1 LKKETDAMDETGT
14 NTITTISR
22 SPAPAI
28 TVDFELYA
36 HYLDDDDLT
45 EDQKRE
51 ILQAI
56 WNIIVEFVS
65 LGFGVHPAQQVEIA
79 CGKLFEPAAKNAIPK
94 PDAVEYED
102 QHLTEK
108 FENAA
113 DPEMEKRKKGIGS

>member
-1 LKKETDAMDETGT
+1 MDEIGT

-22 SPAPAI
+22 SPASAV
-28 TVDFELYA
+28 TVDYDLYA
-36 HYLDDDDLT
+36 HYLDDADLT

-51 ILQAI
+51 VLQAI

-79 CGKLFEPAAKNAIPK
+79 CGKLFESAAKAAIPE
-94 PDAVEYED
+94 PDALEYED

-113 DPEMEKRKKGIGS
+113 DPETGARKKGTDL